1 MNLVNRQGDTESLMH
16 LGAVFLVLLTDLLKK
31 FLQEKQTEVAPYN
44 LKNMNNKIVKLYRL
58 YISTLKV
65 FLLVTGRSVSTNTA
79 DQPGPSGLNKEKD
92 QSRPTPSWS
101 VSAHLQSQ
109 VKVEHL

>member
-79 DQPGPSGLNKEKD
+79 DSRTTFEQLISTLNCITLSSHFFFLD
-92 QSRPTPSWS
+92 SSFFNY
-101 VSAHLQSQ
+101 LQ
-109 VKVEHL
+109 KM